1 MSELTIRQQKQALRK
16 RMRAL
21 RDAATPEQRAMW
33 SAAICARVL
42 ASPAYQQAR
51 VIHCYLPIR
60 SEVDPRPI
68 IEHAF
73 AHGKRVAIPLWQAH
87 TDETLSCEIDTLS
100 EDAFEADAMGLRTPR
115 RLKWVNPDEIDLV
128 LVPLLAFAKLPPLD
142 LSRAESRKGGRND
155 IPSPVT
161 TGEGQGE
168 GEVPSPGTPGEGL
181 GERVDHCDAPEG
193 EDAWPPPDLPRGVPQ
208 GRNSV
213 APSPHTLGE
222 GLGERVDHC
231 DAPEGEDA
239 WPPPNLPRGV
249 PEGRNSA
256 APSPGTPGEGWGG
269 GESRYMRLGY
279 GAGFYDRFLRSIRAH
294 RVGLAFALQRVN
306 ELPQTDMDTLL
317 DDVITES

>member
-1 MSELTIRQQKQALRK
+1 MPELTIRQQKQALRK
-16 RMRAL
+16 HMRTL

-42 ASPAYQQAR
+42 ASPAYRQAR
-51 VIHCYLPIR
+51 VIHCYLPIC

-87 TDETLSCEIDTLS
+87 TDETLSCEIDTLA

-115 RLKWVNPDEIDLV
+115 RLKWVTPDEIDLV
-128 LVPLLAFAKLPPLD
+128 LVPLLAFAKLPPPRP
-142 LSRAESRKGGRND
+142 SPAEYRKGGSDD

-168 GEVPSPGTPGEGL
+168 GETHDMHPEHREGESDIPSPHTPGEGS
-181 GERVDHCDAPEG
+181 GVRVDHCDAPEG
-193 EDAWPPPDLPRGVPQ
+193 VDAWPPPNLLRGVPQ

-213 APSPHTLGE
+213 APSLGTS
-222 GLGERVDHC
+222 
-231 DAPEGEDA
+231 GEDQD
-239 WPPPNLPRGV
+239 GGDV
-249 PEGRNSA
+249 
-256 APSPGTPGEGWGG
+256 PSPGTPGEGWGG
-269 GESRYMRLGY
+269 SESGYMRLGY
-279 GAGFYDRFLRSIRAH
+279 GAGFYDRFLRRTRAR

-306 ELPQTDMDTLL
+306 ELPQTDTDTLL

>member
-21 RDAATPEQRAMW
+21 RDAATPEQRATW

-42 ASPAYQQAR
+42 ASPAYRQAR

-68 IEHAF
+68 IEHAL

-115 RLKWVNPDEIDLV
+115 RLKWVTPDEIDLV
-128 LVPLLAFAKLPPLD
+128 LVPLLAFAKLPPPRP
-142 LSRAESRKGGRND
+142 SPAEYRKGGSDN

-168 GEVPSPGTPGEGL
+168 GETHDMHPGY
-181 GERVDHCDAPEG
+181 REG
-193 EDAWPPPDLPRGVPQ
+193 ESDI
-208 GRNSV
+208 
-213 APSPHTLGE
+213 
-222 GLGERVDHC
+222 
-231 DAPEGEDA
+231 
-239 WPPPNLPRGV
+239 
-249 PEGRNSA
+249 
-256 APSPGTPGEGWGG
+256 PSPGTPGEGWGG

-279 GAGFYDRFLRSIRAH
+279 GAGFYDRFLRSTRAR
-294 RVGLAFALQRVN
+294 RVGLAFALQCIDDI
-306 ELPQTDMDTLL
+306 PQFEADALL
-317 DDVITES
+317 DDVITEG

>member
-21 RDAATPEQRAMW
+21 RDAATPDQRAMW

-42 ASPAYQQAR
+42 ASPAYRQAR

-73 AHGKRVAIPLWQAH
+73 AQGKRVAIPLWQAH
-87 TDETLSCEIDTLS
+87 TDETLSCEIDTLA

-128 LVPLLAFAKLPPLD
+128 LVPLLAFAATSNTSPP
-142 LSRAESRKGGRND
+142 N
-155 IPSPVT
+155 PSPA
-161 TGEGQGE
+161 
-168 GEVPSPGTPGEGL
+168 
-181 GERVDHCDAPEG
+181 R
-193 EDAWPPPDLPRGVPQ
+193 
-208 GRNSV
+208 
-213 APSPHTLGE
+213 
-222 GLGERVDHC
+222 
-231 DAPEGEDA
+231 
-239 WPPPNLPRGV
+239 
-249 PEGRNSA
+249 
-256 APSPGTPGEGWGG
+256 G
-269 GESRYMRLGY
+269 GEMRYMRLGY
-279 GAGFYDRFLRSIRAH
+279 GAGFYDRFLRSTRAR

-306 ELPQTDMDTLL
+306 ELPQTDTDALL